1 MMRII
6 VLTVIKV
13 KENLEHINKIL
24 LLKIMQD
31 KIIETVMRIK
41 IFIKVDSLK

>member
-1 MMRII
+1 MRII
-6 VLTVIKV
+6 VLTVIQV

-31 KIIETVMRIK
+31 KIIEAVMRIK

>member
-1 MMRII
+1 MRII